1 VTHKIVLL
9 PGDGIGPEVAAAA
22 RAVLEAVAAEH
33 ALSLVFTTHDFGGC
47 AIDAHGD
54 PFPEKTKSACLS
66 ADAVFLGAVGGP
78 KWEGGGPRA
87 EAGLL
92 ALRTELGTF
101 ANLRP
106 ITLFDGLEALSPLKP
121 ERVVGTD
128 LLIVR
133 ELTGGI
139 YFGKRQEG
147 DENATDECAYS
158 RGEVERIARI
168 AFEAARGRDGRVTSV
183 DKANVLA
190 TSRLWRKTVVALRD
204 AEFPDV
210 ELDHVLVDAM
220 AMKLI
225 ERPSAFDVIL
235 TENMFGDILSDE
247 ASVIAGS
254 IGLAPSASL
263 SLTHGGLFEP
273 IHGSA
278 PDIAGQGKANP
289 IGAILSAAMLLRHA
303 LGEEAAASTIER
315 AVAKCL
321 AEGVSTADV
330 GGNATTQ
337 EVAQAVCERIRAA
350 APSIPLAGTA

>member
-1 VTHKIVLL
+1 MTRKIVLL
-9 PGDGIGPEVAAAA
+9 PGDGIGPEVTQAA
-22 RAVLEAVAAEH
+22 RAVLEKVAPAH
-33 ALSLVFTTHDFGGC
+33 GLSLAFESHDIGGC

-54 PFPEKTKSACLS
+54 PFPDATEQACKQ

-78 KWEGGGPRA
+78 KWDGGSPRP

-92 ALRTELGTF
+92 GLRRALGTF

-106 ITLFDGLEALSPLKP
+106 ITLFPGLEHLSPLKP
-121 ERVVGTD
+121 ERAKGTD
-128 LLIVR
+128 MLIVR

-139 YFGKRQEG
+139 YFGEKVEG
-147 DENATDECAYS
+147 GETASDLCSYS
-158 RGEVERIARI
+158 VEEVERIARI
-168 AFEAARGRDGRVTSV
+168 AFDAARARSSRVTSV

-190 TSRLWRKTVVALRD
+190 TSRLWRKTVIALRD
-204 AEFPDV
+204 AEYPSIA
-210 ELDHVLVDAM
+210 LDHVLVDAM

-225 ERPSAFDVIL
+225 ERPSTFDVIL

-263 SLTHGGLFEP
+263 SVAHGGLYEP

-289 IGAILSAAMLLRHA
+289 IGAMLSAAMLLRHA
-303 LGEEAAASTIER
+303 LGAGEAAAAIEK
-315 AVAKCL
+315 AVAQSL
-321 AEGVSTADV
+321 GEGCGTADI
-330 GGNATTQ
+330 GGEANTD
-337 EVAQAVCERIRAA
+337 EVVRTVCEYI
-350 APSIPLAGTA
+350 GKQ

>member
-1 VTHKIVLL
+1 MSRLIVLL
-9 PGDGIGPEVAAAA
+9 PGDGIGPEVTAAA
-22 RAVLEAVAAEH
+22 RAVLEAVAPHHGLELAFE
-33 ALSLVFTTHDFGGC
+33 SHDIGGC

-54 PFPEKTKSACLS
+54 PFPEATAQAC
-66 ADAVFLGAVGGP
+66 AGANAVFLGAVGGP
-78 KWEGGGPRA
+78 KWDGGPLRP

-92 ALRTELGTF
+92 ALRKTLGAF

-106 ITLFDGLEALSPLKP
+106 ITLFPGLEHLSPLKP
-121 ERVVGTD
+121 DRVSGTD
-128 LLIVR
+128 ILIVR

-139 YFGKRQEG
+139 YFGDKVEG
-147 DENATDECAYS
+147 DDAASDLCSYS
-158 RGEVERIARI
+158 AAEVERIARI
-168 AFEAARGRDGRVTSV
+168 AFEAARGRRGRVTSV

-247 ASVIAGS
+247 ASVITGS

-263 SLTHGGLFEP
+263 SGTHGGLYEP

-278 PDIAGQGKANP
+278 PDIAGQGKADP
-289 IGAILSAAMLLRHA
+289 LGAILSGAMLLRHA
-303 LGEEAAASTIER
+303 LGEEDAASQIEH
-315 AVAKCL
+315 AVAACL
-321 AEGVSTADV
+321 AAGVATADI
-330 GGNATTQ
+330 GGDASTQ
-337 EVAQAVCERIRAA
+337 EVTQAVVERIG
-350 APSIPLAGTA
+350 AP